1 MCKVIM
7 TANKTTKG
15 TVQFKEIVESGQKPV
30 IGTLYVPKE
39 TLKNMGW
46 ASGKNISIDVK
57 VPRETKKAEVAEAAP
72 APAPAPKKRGRKPGS
87 KKVA

>member
-15 TVQFKEIVESGQKPV
+15 TVQFKEIVEAGNKPI

-46 ASGKNISIDVK
+46 EAGRDIAINVSI
-57 VPRETKKAEVAEAAP
+57 PRATKKAEAPAQEAAP
-72 APAPAPKKRGRKPGS
+72 APAPAKKRGRRRKT
-87 KKVA
+87 A